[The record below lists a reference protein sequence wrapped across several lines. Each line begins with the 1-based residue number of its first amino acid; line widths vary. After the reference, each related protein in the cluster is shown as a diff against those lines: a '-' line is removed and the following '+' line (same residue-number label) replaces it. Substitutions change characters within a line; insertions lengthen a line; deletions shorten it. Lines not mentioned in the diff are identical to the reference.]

1 MNVININTEKE
12 LHYKVVDYIL
22 KYIKE
27 AIIVPGLGEHQFNS
41 NLRSDAY
48 MKGYR
53 GGQPDILLLNYHT
66 KYKGLAIELKT
77 PTGRGIV
84 SKNQENCMN
93 NLKHNGFM
101 TLVSC
106 DYDEILTTIVKYS
119 MGIRYTISKI
129 KRQFRS
135 ASARDRYMR
144 RNKNKIKS
152 NNL

>member
-1 MNVININTEKE
+1 MIININTEKE
-12 LHYKVVDYIL
+12 LHYKVIDFIK

-27 AIIVPGLGEHQFNS
+27 AIIVPGLGEHQINS

-48 MKGYR
+48 YKGYT

-66 KYKGLAIELKT
+66 KYKGLAIEFKT

-84 SKNQENCMN
+84 SKNQENY
-93 NLKHNGFM
+93 LKQLEHNGFM

-119 MGIRYTISKI
+119 MGIRYTINKI
-129 KRQFRS
+129 KRKFRS
-135 ASARDRYMR
+135 VEA
-144 RNKNKIKS
+144 RNKYLKNKM
-152 NNL
+152 